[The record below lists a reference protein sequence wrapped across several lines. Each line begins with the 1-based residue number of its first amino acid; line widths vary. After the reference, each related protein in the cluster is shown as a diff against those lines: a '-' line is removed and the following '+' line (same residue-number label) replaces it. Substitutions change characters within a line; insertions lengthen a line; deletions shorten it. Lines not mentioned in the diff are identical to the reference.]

1 MPDADDGFTDGPTFV
16 CGCCGLCCRRDP
28 YYAVSLL
35 DIRNISMGLGMS
47 PGDFFDKYCA
57 VVDTPGGFRY
67 SVIMAPDGCPFLK
80 DALCGIHLVKPIGC
94 WVFPESAM
102 VPVRDL
108 KKSIRAI
115 PTCAILSLPDDD
127 RPLKA
132 DTELL
137 AARDVHFE
145 HTKKYFEEHDC
156 FDEPSWRASADRLAE
171 KLRDAE
177 ELERRSAELRA
188 KASVLMQSSPDR
200 IRK

>member
-1 MPDADDGFTDGPTFV
+1 MPDAGEDYIDGPGFE

-47 PGDFFDKYCA
+47 PANFFDQFCA

-67 SVIMAPDGCPFLK
+67 PVILAPDGCPFLK
-80 DALCGIHLVKPIGC
+80 GNMCRIHVVKPIGC
-94 WVFPESAM
+94 WVFPESAL
-102 VPVRDL
+102 VPVQVL
-108 KKSIRAI
+108 KKSVTAI

-132 DTELL
+132 DLDLL

-145 HTKKYFEEHDC
+145 HTKKYFEEHEA
-156 FDEPSWRASADRLAE
+156 FEEKPWQQATDRLIE
-171 KLRDAE
+171 KLQDAD
-177 ELERRSAELRA
+177 ELGRRSQALRA
-188 KASVLMQSSPDR
+188 KAEALLMSS
-200 IRK
+200 KQ